1 VAGSGGAVVALK
13 EICLI
18 EPVPDCLKTVRSYL
32 SEINAGYSVFQ
43 SPQDMMNAGVRPDL
57 LVVFAR
63 REHAEMIEKMPDLPA
78 VPSILLCAGGYSLDE
93 KSRYRPRFVLQFP
106 VAKQAFLTKAA
117 ECLGIPPRRV
127 FSIVVTVMEEDS
139 NIRYSG
145 ISKDFS
151 ETGMSFEAL
160 ADFRQNH
167 ALLVRFADTKHKKTF
182 SLAAEVVRKSEIG
195 RGIFFYG
202 LKFRGLSREDTDSL
216 KLFIS
221 ASDVRRSSS
230 QIG

>member
-1 VAGSGGAVVALK
+1 VALK

-18 EPVPDCLKTVRSYL
+18 ESVPDCLKTVRSHL
-32 SEINAGYSVFQ
+32 TEINAGYSVFQ
-43 SPQDMMNAGVRPDL
+43 NPQDMTNAGVRPDL

-63 REHAEMIEKMPDLPA
+63 QEHAEMIEQIADLPA
-78 VPSILLCAGGYSLDE
+78 VPSILICARGYSLDE
-93 KSRYRPRFVLQFP
+93 KSRYRPRFILQHP

-127 FSIVVTVMEEDS
+127 FSIVVTVMEEGS
-139 NIRYSG
+139 NIRYSC

-160 ADFRQNH
+160 ADFKQDH
-167 ALLVRFADTKHKKTF
+167 ALLIRFSDTKHRKTF
-182 SLAAEVVRKSEIG
+182 SMAAEIVRKSEIG
-195 RGIFFYG
+195 RGMFFYG
-202 LKFRGLSREDTDSL
+202 LKFRGLSREDADSL

-221 ASDVRRSSS
+221 ASDVRRTSSR
-230 QIG
+230 IG